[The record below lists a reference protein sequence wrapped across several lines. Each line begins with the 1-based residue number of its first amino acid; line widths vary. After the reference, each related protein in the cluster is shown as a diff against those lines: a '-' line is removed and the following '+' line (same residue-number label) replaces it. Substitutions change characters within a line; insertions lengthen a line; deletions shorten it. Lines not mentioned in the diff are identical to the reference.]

1 MFVGNLAK
9 VCVLY
14 TTGFGSECDKY
25 IQIFECIGH
34 EYYSDIRSYRFFFH
48 EYIRTFVRVK
58 FV

>member
-34 EYYSDIRSYRFFFH
+34 EYYSDIRSYRFLDALASL
-48 EYIRTFVRVK
+48 ESTVVSE
-58 FV
+58 